1 MKLKVLRNKK
11 SLLTVFTG
19 LISELS
25 QGKPTL
31 LKGGTDNCTLSE
43 VFRDNNWLPEARRD
57 SGNIKY
63 CTLIVIVMVS
73 VFILSDLQSV
83 QFLG

>member
-43 VFRDNNWLPEARRD
+43 VFRELFN
-57 SGNIKY
+57 
-63 CTLIVIVMVS
+63 
-73 VFILSDLQSV
+73 
-83 QFLG
+83 